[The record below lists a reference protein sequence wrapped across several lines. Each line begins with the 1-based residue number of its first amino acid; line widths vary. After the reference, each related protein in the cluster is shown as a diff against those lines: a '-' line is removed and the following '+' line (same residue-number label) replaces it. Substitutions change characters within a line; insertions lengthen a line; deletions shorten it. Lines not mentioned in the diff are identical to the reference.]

1 MPVHYMSIKAAAD
14 RGKGPLLS
22 FMALLC
28 CQVALFIS
36 LFGCEFFNSRKKSLP
51 DVPKLLSPSQI
62 YFVRSHDL
70 TSGFLTIVLNRAG
83 YCEVTYWL
91 SEQQEPNIQRQLQ
104 ICAKGEQKISFD
116 ERLEPL
122 DVNKT
127 YVFQITAWEPG
138 QDKSQG
144 EVHTGTETDLANY
157 IAKQANFGE
166 LMVARMDVALKS
178 VSIHRYEFPNELE
191 TYNVISDLHRET
203 GCQRLPHP
211 KPSPYYKPSPVVKM
225 KYLLTRGYGNATG
238 FHNPFDS
245 HSITLDY
252 EVLQPGDGWE
262 FSYSLYSQ
270 HYEFV
275 GIAASSFQTLDLTSF
290 NEVSIESPVLKTLN
304 KSAQVGSNRQII
316 LNWSTRNLMRDAYVI
331 ALVQANAPESNVV
344 CYFDP
349 SAGKGTI
356 PVAAISHLEPGTY
369 RLTVYLESKQIQ
381 RVPEAVNHYWLLSAV
396 DWRSINL
403 EFL

>member
-1 MPVHYMSIKAAAD
+1 M
-14 RGKGPLLS
+14 LL
-22 FMALLC
+22 
-28 CQVALFIS
+28 CQVALFMS
-36 LFGCEFFNSRKKSLP
+36 LFSCEFFNSRKKSLP
-51 DVPKLLSPSQI
+51 DVPKLLSPNQI

-83 YCEVTYWL
+83 YCEISYWL
-91 SEQQEPNIQRQLQ
+91 SEQEEPNIERTMHV
-104 ICAKGEQKISFD
+104 CAKGEQKLSFD

-122 DVNKT
+122 DINKT
-127 YVFQITAWEPG
+127 YIFQITAWEPG
-138 QDKSQG
+138 QEKSQG
-144 EVHTGTETDLANY
+144 EVHTGTETDLASY
-157 IAKQANFGE
+157 LAKQANFGE
-166 LMVARMDVALKS
+166 LMVARMDVAMKS

-203 GCQRLPHP
+203 GCQRSPHP
-211 KPSPYYKPSPVVKM
+211 TPSPYYKPSPVVKL
-225 KYLLTRGYGNATG
+225 KYLLSRGYGNSTA

-245 HSITLDY
+245 HSLTLDY

-270 HYEFV
+270 HYEFI
-275 GIAASSFQTLDLTSF
+275 GIAASSFQSLNLTSF
-290 NEVSIESPVLKTLN
+290 NQVSMESPVLKTLN

-316 LNWSTRNLMRDAYVI
+316 LNWATRNLMRDAYVI
-331 ALVQANAPESNVV
+331 ALLQTNAPESNVV

-349 SAGKGTI
+349 SAGSGNI
-356 PVAAISHLEPGTY
+356 PLAALSHLDPGTY
-369 RLTVYLESKQIQ
+369 RVTVYLESKQIQ